1 MVWLPDGERKFE
13 DRLRIVVST
22 QCRRVSDGHTDRQ
35 AGRQT
40 SCDSIVRA
48 MHSICGKKGGMR
60 ACLCPSVCSS
70 VACIAN
76 NFGLR

>member
-22 QCRRVSDGHTDRQ
+22 QCRRVTDGHTDRQ

-48 MHSICGKKGGMR
+48 MHREVCVHAFVR
-60 ACLCPSVCSS
+60 PSVRPSR
-70 VACIAN
+70 A
-76 NFGLR
+76 